1 LEWPFGSRVHPKGAS
16 LTEAGKQMKYELYY
30 WPEIQGRG
38 EYVRLALEEAGADY
52 VDVARGAGGTGAMM
66 RIMKT
71 ATTTPPFAPP
81 FLKAGKL
88 VIGQTANILF
98 YLGGR
103 HGLAP
108 KAEAARLWV
117 HQLQLTIADL
127 VLEIHDTHHP
137 LGPGLYYEDQKAPAK
152 RRTEEFW
159 KERVPKYL
167 GYFEGLLGDGGV
179 YLTGRRV
186 TYVDLSLFQIV
197 AGLRYAFPNRMGG
210 FERKI
215 PGLLG
220 LHDRV
225 AARPN
230 IKAYLASDRRI
241 PFNENGIF
249 RHYKALDL

>member
-1 LEWPFGSRVHPKGAS
+1 M
-16 LTEAGKQMKYELYY
+16 QMKYELYY

-52 VDVARGAGGTGAMM
+52 VDVARGTGGTGAMM
-66 RIMKT
+66 RMMETST
-71 ATTTPPFAPP
+71 ATPPFAPP

-108 KAEAARLWV
+108 KAEGARLWV
-117 HQLQLTIADL
+117 HQLQLTVTDL

-167 GYFEGLLGDGGV
+167 GYFEGLLGDGGSV
-179 YLTGRRV
+179 YLTGRRI

-197 AGLRYAFPNRMGG
+197 AGLRYAFPNRMAE

-215 PGLLG
+215 PGLIG

-230 IKAYLASDRRI
+230 IKTYLASERRI

-249 RHYKALDL
+249 RHYKALDV